1 MLTSMGDLMRE
12 AHRRGWITTR
22 DGNISVR
29 RKNSF
34 YITPSGGRK
43 AIIQPEH
50 ILKAKVEDS
59 KSLSWG
65 KGVQLSSKPS
75 GELEMHWMLQT
86 TDDFVGCRSVV
97 HLHPTYT
104 IAAMHA
110 GWNLQ
115 ALAEVFPEVSRYTK
129 VAPNVPVLPV
139 TSSQLASATYNAMTD
154 SFEKE
159 ESYNGLTEQIEYV
172 TKTYLMYDIVGQTA
186 HGVCAVGK
194 SPWDAFEHIERL
206 EHVCQIVLASGVS
219 PK

>member
-1 MLTSMGDLMRE
+1 MGDLMRE

-29 RKNSF
+29 RKDSF

-50 ILKAKVEDS
+50 ILKFKVQDGGGLDYGH
-59 KSLSWG
+59 KVICPHNING
-65 KGVQLSSKPS
+65 AKPS
-75 GELEMHWMLQT
+75 GEFEMHALLQL
-86 TDDFVGCRSVV
+86 TDDFKGCRSVV

-104 IAAMHA
+104 IAAMHK
-110 GWNLQ
+110 GFNLQ
-115 ALAEVFPEVSRYTK
+115 DLAKEFPEVSRYTR
-129 VAPNVPVLPV
+129 VGPNIPVLPV
-139 TSSQLASATYNAMTD
+139 TSSVLAKATYEAMTED
-154 SFEKE
+154 DNIIF
-159 ESYNGLTEQIEYV
+159 
-172 TKTYLMYDIVGQTA
+172 DIVGQA
-186 HGVCAVGK
+186 GHGVTSIAK

>member
-12 AHRRGWITTR
+12 AHRRNWITTR

-50 ILKAKVEDS
+50 IIKAKVLKDG
-59 KSLSWG
+59 SLDWIDRIG
-65 KGVQLSSKPS
+65 GKPS
-75 GELEMHWMLQT
+75 GELEMHRLLQT
-86 TDDFVGCRSVV
+86 TECFSGCRSVV

-110 GWNLQ
+110 GWNLEE
-115 ALAEVFPEVSRYTK
+115 LAAQFPEVSRYTR
-129 VAPNVPVLPV
+129 VGRNVRVLPV
-139 TSSQLASATYNAMTD
+139 TSDILADETFQAMT
-154 SFEKE
+154 E
-159 ESYNGLTEQIEYV
+159 ESFRDVYLGHGNVDQEYT
-172 TKTYLMYDIVGQTA
+172 TKIAYDIVGQA
-186 HGVCAVGK
+186 SHGVTAIAK

-206 EHVCQIVLASGVS
+206 EHICQIVLASGVS